1 MSSRNPLAAVTV
13 LCAAGASLA
22 LIACGGSG
30 TSTAASAESSKATDA
45 ARFARCLREHGIEV
59 SASPSGQI
67 DIHSHAGAEN
77 PNALEAAQNACR
89 RYAPQRKENLTPA
102 ERAQAEDAALKFA
115 QCMRSHGVEVPN
127 PTFSNSGG
135 GFAIRLRAGPGKLN
149 PSSPGFQAAQKA
161 CQSLLPK
168 PRGGKGPGPSTSS
181 SGSGQTGGSGQAL
194 SPGAGG

>member
-1 MSSRNPLAAVTV
+1 MSSRTPLGALSV

-30 TSTAASAESSKATDA
+30 PSNAASAESSKAADA
-45 ARFARCLREHGIEV
+45 ARFTHCLREHGVEA
-59 SASPSGQI
+59 SSSPSGEI
-67 DIHSHAGAEN
+67 NLHNNAGAN
-77 PNALEAAQNACR
+77 PSAMEAAQNACR
-89 RYAPQRKENLTPA
+89 RYAPVHKENLTPA
-102 ERAQAEDAALKFA
+102 ERAQAEDSALKFA

-127 PTFSNSGG
+127 PTFSSSGS
-135 GFAIRLRAGPGKLN
+135 GFAIKIQGGRGKVN

-168 PRGGKGPGPSTSS
+168 PRGASGSGPSTN
-181 SGSGQTGGSGQAL
+181 GSGQAGSGQAL